1 MMSEAEQ
8 EEKTIPDPIAGIGTM
23 VFGKWD
29 ATDVVCEDPGLA
41 PYINLQTIGTPHS
54 GGRHANEYFGKANL
68 SIIERFINNLMRS
81 GKFSGKKQHCAKAFE
96 NALTQ
101 SQLNK
106 ARAAVRE
113 VRMSEQVEEY
123 LVQIILATR
132 NSDKYGGN
140 LSDWLEFGASPRAT
154 IALDICSKSLAWL
167 DNRNF
172 VTPDD
177 IRSIAHD
184 VLRHRLILSF
194 EAEANGISSDQVVD
208 ELLTVVPSA

>member
-1 MMSEAEQ
+1 MSEAEQ

-96 NALTQ
+96 NALDTI
-101 SQLNK
+101 
-106 ARAAVRE
+106 
-113 VRMSEQVEEY
+113 SE
-123 LVQIILATR
+123 
-132 NSDKYGGN
+132 
-140 LSDWLEFGASPRAT
+140 
-154 IALDICSKSLAWL
+154 IALSKTICTKGGDGCDYNGVNYPVNPTEIKDSSGAGDTFIAALVCEFLKSNNIDKSINYANKCASKVVAE
-167 DNRNF
+167 RG
-172 VTPDD
+172 VTT
-177 IRSIAHD
+177 
-184 VLRHRLILSF
+184 L
-194 EAEANGISSDQVVD
+194 
-208 ELLTVVPSA
+208 

>member
-8 EEKTIPDPIAGIGTM
+8 EEKPIPDPIAGIGTM

-96 NALTQ
+96 NALDTINEKTGANPLQ
-101 SQLNK
+101 NFIDAIKEAAPCEEITRIKLGAVSQPK
-106 ARAAVRE
+106 AVDSSPMRRIDIALR
-113 VRMSEQVEEY
+113 
-123 LVQIILATR
+123 
-132 NSDKYGGN
+132 N
-140 LSDWLEFGASPRAT
+140 LSVGCASAT
-154 IALDICSKSLAWL
+154 AKSKKSLTEGIVSEITKAAQG
-167 DNRNF
+167 DVSSYSVGKRDE
-172 VTPDD
+172 VE
-177 IRSIAHD
+177 RIA
-184 VLRHRLILSF
+184 
-194 EAEANGISSDQVVD
+194 SS
-208 ELLTVVPSA
+208 AR